1 MLNVGDMVR
10 VKGEHTVTAR
20 LTAVGVDKFAAD
32 NLVRYHFEISPDDA
46 GILFG
51 DDLVFEALQMPFRL
65 TVPITSSK
73 IKFFKLEE
81 A

>member
-1 MLNVGDMVR
+1 MLNIGDMVR
-10 VKGEHTVTAR
+10 VKGERAVTAR
-20 LTAVGVDKFAAD
+20 LVNVGPDPLAAD
-32 NLVRYHFEISPDDA
+32 NLVRYHFVVSPDDA
-46 GILFG
+46 GILYG
-51 DDLVFEALQMPFRL
+51 DDLVWDYLIPPFTL

>member
-10 VKGEHTVTAR
+10 VKGERTVTAR
-20 LTAVGVDKFAAD
+20 LVKVGTDPLAAD
-32 NLVRYHFEISPDDA
+32 NLVRYHFVVSPDDA
-46 GILFG
+46 GILYG
-51 DDLVFEALQMPFRL
+51 DDLVWDYLAPPFKL

-73 IKFFKLEE
+73 ISFTKLEE